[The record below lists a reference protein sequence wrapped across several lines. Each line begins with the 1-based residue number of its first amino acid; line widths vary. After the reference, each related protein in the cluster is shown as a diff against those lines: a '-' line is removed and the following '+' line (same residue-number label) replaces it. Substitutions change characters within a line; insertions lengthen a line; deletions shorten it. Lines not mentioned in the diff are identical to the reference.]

1 MPQNPTDEQY
11 QAAHADWA
19 AARSE
24 PALRV
29 DAGGTRAVV
38 RFDDVA
44 AVLRDVETFVGSL
57 GNQDA
62 LPPDEQILQWIREPR
77 HSKLRRVV
85 NGVIAPHRLEQV
97 GPFITKLAGE
107 LLEGIVGR
115 GPVDLIPALV
125 DPLPTRTIAHV
136 FGIPEDDAIRFGE
149 MSDEFLARQSDLLN
163 RTIGDVHPEFTAYVE
178 ALVAARRA
186 MSNPP
191 DDVITRLI
199 EAEIDGEALSD
210 ASIRTQM
217 MMLIIAGNETTRNLL
232 GNMFLTLARCP
243 DLYGRLR
250 DEPALAD
257 RVIEESLRYDSPV
270 QLLFRKCDHATQ
282 LDQTPLT
289 AGDGVMLCVGSANR
303 DERHYEN
310 PEEFSVDR
318 PNARDHLAFGTGP
331 HICPGASLARME
343 ARLALHTFVEKVE
356 AIALVE
362 HHDPALNPVF
372 WARGVRSLEV
382 ELTPAR

>member
-1 MPQNPTDEQY
+1 MPQNPTDDQY
-11 QAAHADWA
+11 RAAHADWA

-24 PALRV
+24 PDLRA
-29 DAGGTRAVV
+29 DAGGTRSVV
-38 RFDDVA
+38 RFEDVA

-85 NGVIAPHRLEQV
+85 NGVIAPHRLEPV

-115 GPVDLIPALV
+115 GPVDLIPTLV

-149 MSDEFLARQSDLLN
+149 MSDEFLSRQSNLLN
-163 RTIGDVHPEFTAYVE
+163 RTIGDVHPEFTGYVE
-178 ALVAARRA
+178 ALVASRRA
-186 MSNPP
+186 MTARS
-191 DDVITRLI
+191 DDVMTRLI
-199 EAEIDGEALSD
+199 EADIDGELLSD
-210 ASIRTQM
+210 AAIRTQM

-232 GNMFLTLARCP
+232 GNMFLTLAQCP
-243 DLYGRLR
+243 DLYRRLR
-250 DEPALAD
+250 DDHTLAD

-270 QLLFRKCDHATQ
+270 QLLFRKCDRDTQ
-282 LDQTPLT
+282 LDQTALA

-303 DERHYEN
+303 DERHYDD
-310 PEEFSVDR
+310 PDEFSVDR

-343 ARLALHTFVEKVE
+343 ARLALHTFVEKVA
-356 AIALVE
+356 AIDLVE
-362 HHDPALNPVF
+362 DHQPVPNPVF
-372 WARGVRSLEV
+372 WARGVRTLEV
-382 ELTPAR
+382 ELTPA